1 MAIFTSQSLKS
12 ATSGGLAALRFF
24 QSNSVSQAFFKAVCS
39 QLLRKPQRGKFFPCM
54 KTQQTT
60 EQNVLPFRLS
70 SHKKNQTMEKGLFTR
85 RIRRF
90 IFECDFFKV
99 LISRRLKL
107 LFKYSP

>member
-54 KTQQTT
+54 KT
-60 EQNVLPFRLS
+60 
-70 SHKKNQTMEKGLFTR
+70 H
-85 RIRRF
+85 
-90 IFECDFFKV
+90 
-99 LISRRLKL
+99 KL
-107 LFKYSP
+107 LSRVFYLSGFLLIRKIKLWKRASSLEEFDVLFSKVIFLKC